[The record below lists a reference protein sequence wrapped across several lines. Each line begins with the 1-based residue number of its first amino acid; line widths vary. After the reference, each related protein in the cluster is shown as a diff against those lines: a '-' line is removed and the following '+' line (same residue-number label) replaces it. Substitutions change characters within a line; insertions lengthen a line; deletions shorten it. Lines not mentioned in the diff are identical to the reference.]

1 MISATVVADSVS
13 PQGHRV
19 STLEV
24 VIPRIVLAEFNTHRV
39 FSRNS
44 ASSRAIPFERMVK
57 SVKENPFIPYAWQKE
72 HTGMQGS
79 EYFTDPYDIGNL
91 TKEWLEARDSA
102 IMAANQLTRIGS
114 TKQLANRL
122 LEPFMYHRVLVTS
135 TEWDNFINLRC
146 PRYGYKDVTKEETT
160 EYFLSRKALLQEVE
174 STTSNNIRFGKYFEI
189 PNNLIGWLN
198 INKGAAE
205 IHVALA
211 AEAIYDA
218 LNESTPKMLKAG
230 EWHIPYLDKIDKML
244 LIDFCGENSIVAYDE
259 ILKGLELKVS
269 CGMAARTSY
278 TTIEGAKDL
287 SYKSLI
293 DIHDRHVEA
302 DPPHSSIYEHCNQA
316 MANEDYNVHTRTYV
330 DTKGEMIVE
339 KGWCN
344 NVRGFIQYR
353 HIIDQKRLFFE
364 ANRIIERHKN

>member
-1 MISATVVADSVS
+1 MISATVVADSIS
-13 PQGHRV
+13 PHGHRV

-44 ASSRAIPFERMVK
+44 ASSRAIPIGRMLE
-57 SVKENPFIPYAWQKE
+57 SVKENPFIPHAWQKE

-79 EYFTDPYDIGNL
+79 DYVTDKREINHLKKLWLDFKDESVSSAKMLN
-91 TKEWLEARDSA
+91 KE
-102 IMAANQLTRIGS
+102 GV

-135 TEWDNFINLRC
+135 TEWDNFLSLRC
-146 PRYGYKDVTKEETT
+146 PRYTAKNGEWY
-160 EYFLSRKALLQEVE
+160 YSRKQYINDAQFSIEDMP
-174 STTSNNIRFGKYFEI
+174 I
-189 PNNLIGWLN
+189 PNDLIGWLE

-211 AEAIYDA
+211 AEAIFDA
-218 LNESTPKMLKAG
+218 LTESAPKMLKEG
-230 EWHIPYLDKIDKML
+230 EWHIPYADKMDKL
-244 LIDFCGENSIVAYDE
+244 LLVDFCGEQGIVAYE
-259 ILKGLELKVS
+259 EVLKSLELKVS

-287 SYKSLI
+287 SYKSLV

-302 DPPHSSIYEHCNQA
+302 DPPHSSIYEHCNKA
-316 MANEDYNVHTRTYV
+316 MNDKQYDLFSRTYV
-330 DTKGEMIVE
+330 NSEGNQVIE

-353 HIIDQKRLFFE
+353 HTIDQ
-364 ANRIIERHKN
+364 NRIFLENNKMAELFKD

>member
-13 PQGHRV
+13 PHGHRIA
-19 STLEV
+19 TLEV

-44 ASSRAIPFERMVK
+44 ASSRAIPIGRMLE
-57 SVKENPFIPYAWQKE
+57 SVKEHPFVPYAWQKE

-79 EYFTDPYDIGNL
+79 DYIKDPRKIERLNQD
-91 TKEWLEARDSA
+91 WLLASDHAIRMAREIA
-102 IMAANQLTRIGS
+102 VVEQA

-135 TEWDNFINLRC
+135 TEWDNFLNLRC
-146 PRYGYKDVTKEETT
+146 PRYTAKNGEWYR
-160 EYFLSRKALLQEVE
+160 SRKDYIADAQFSIEDMP
-174 STTSNNIRFGKYFEI
+174 I
-189 PNNLIGWLN
+189 PTDLIGWLE

-205 IHVALA
+205 IHVTLA
-211 AEAIYDA
+211 AEAIHDA
-218 LNESTPKMLKAG
+218 LNESAPKMLKEG
-230 EWHIPYLDKIDKML
+230 EWHVPYADKMDKL
-244 LIDFCGENSIVAYDE
+244 LLVDFCGENGIVAYE
-259 ILKGLELKVS
+259 EVLKSLELKVS

-287 SYKSLI
+287 SYSSLI
-293 DIHDRHVEA
+293 GIHDRHVDA

-316 MANEDYNVHTRTYV
+316 MNDKQYNLFSRTYV
-330 DTKGEMIVE
+330 NAENNQVIE

-353 HIIDQKRLFFE
+353 HNIDQNRLFWETNKIIDLSKEL
-364 ANRIIERHKN
+364 